1 MKKFEIEKEVFDR
14 MPNGYFGV
22 VAIKGMDNHREI
34 SELEKELADNIKICE
49 ADFDGVKVKN
59 AEDIVPYREAFRA
72 LGINPNRYMCSIEAL
87 LDRIAKGKGF
97 PHINAVVD
105 LGNAVSIK
113 YHLPIGA
120 HDMDSVPE
128 ALTVRPAAEGDT
140 FIPFGSSEEENPE
153 DGEIVYVSG
162 TEVRT
167 RRWTWRQSERGKI
180 TEDTT
185 DVLFP
190 IDGFTDIN
198 KEKVEAA
205 AGELAELAEKYFG
218 VKAEVGFIDKENR
231 IFEVK

>member
-22 VAIKGMDNHREI
+22 VAIKGMDNHSEI

-49 ADFDGVKVKN
+49 ADFDGIKVKN

-128 ALTVRPAAEGDT
+128 ALIVRPAAEGDT

-218 VKAEVGFIDKENR
+218 VKAKVGFIDKENR